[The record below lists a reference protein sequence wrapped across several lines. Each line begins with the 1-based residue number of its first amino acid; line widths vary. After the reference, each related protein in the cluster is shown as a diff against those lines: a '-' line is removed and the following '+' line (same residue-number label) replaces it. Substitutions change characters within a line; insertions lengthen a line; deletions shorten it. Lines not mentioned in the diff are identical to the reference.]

1 MLYSDLYTEVN
12 LLTGGVVDNQ
22 NLLIFAANKALRD
35 IYNDTCIEKTVRIAT
50 HGIRPSIYISKI
62 ECTNAKEQVFRIKG
76 AAYSMRV
83 HGTGQFAFTGGGNN
97 RVISV
102 DSPKEAKVIKGFYNG
117 EGTIT
122 FWGGLSFTVYDFAMY
137 DRLYTDSLDDIPEYT
152 PEVTHD
158 LRELFGDFLAFTSPA
173 VDNSGTPIKNCRLRD
188 GRIIVDN
195 DFNGEIVLTYRR
207 LPTPITT
214 STMDQKIDIPAEYDH
229 LLPILA
235 ASYAVFESDK
245 ELSELLRQV
254 YRTNM
259 DCIRRTSYYS
269 MDNKYIDTNGWA

>member
-35 IYNDTCIEKTVRIAT
+35 IYNETCIERTVRIAT
-50 HGIRPSIYISKI
+50 HGVRPSIYYSKI
-62 ECTNAKEQVFRIKG
+62 ECTNAREQVIRIKG

-83 HGTGQFAFTGGGNN
+83 HGTGQFAFTGGAGN

-102 DSPKEAKVIKGFYNG
+102 DSPNEAKVIKGFYNG

-137 DRLYTDSLDDIPEYT
+137 DRLYTDNPDDIPEYT

-173 VDNSGTPIKNCRLRD
+173 VDNSGRPIKSCRLRD
-188 GRIIVDN
+188 GKIIVDN
-195 DFNGEIVLTYRR
+195 DFSGEIMLTYRR
-207 LPTPITT
+207 LPTLITNA
-214 STMDQKIDIPAEYDH
+214 TMDQKIDIPGEYDH

-235 ASYAVFESDK
+235 ASYATIESDK
-245 ELSELLRQV
+245 ELSDLLRSI

-259 DCIRRTSYYS
+259 DILRSMSYDK
-269 MDNKYIDTNGWA
+269 MDDKYIDTHGWA